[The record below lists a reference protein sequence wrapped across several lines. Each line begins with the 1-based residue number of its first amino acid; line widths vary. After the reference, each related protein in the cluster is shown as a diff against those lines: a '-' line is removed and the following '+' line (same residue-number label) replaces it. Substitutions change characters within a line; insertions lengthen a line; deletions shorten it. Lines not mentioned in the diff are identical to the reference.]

1 MSVHLHAL
9 LLTSSQGD
17 VLEPRSHADYSL
29 CKELLAPNPIAIS
42 RCRRRRAVRPIV
54 LLSVSGEE
62 RAKDHPNW
70 PRRWRTA
77 ALDVLAER
85 SRRSRPSVHGSAT
98 RSPSSAP
105 TAQLLCA
112 GQGGHGIECR
122 LLGCC
127 SCTRTS
133 SSCPKIHA
141 LRARSS
147 YKPLVAGWST
157 TCSLGDSG
165 GCGCMCGT
173 PERVELCAR
182 ALVYDVIVHER
193 LRTARASVC
202 GRRRE
207 NFVTAGL

>member
-1 MSVHLHAL
+1 MTDGVHCTTTYSL
-9 LLTSSQGD
+9 
-17 VLEPRSHADYSL
+17 SL
-29 CKELLAPNPIAIS
+29 CKEMLPQKPIAIS

-54 LLSVSGEE
+54 LLSLSGEE
-62 RAKDHPNW
+62 RAKDHPNR
-70 PRRWRTA
+70 PRRWRIA
-77 ALDVLAER
+77 ALDVLAEPLA
-85 SRRSRPSVHGSAT
+85 SEPSVRSAT

-127 SCTRTS
+127 SCTRTT

-157 TCSLGDSG
+157 TCSLVDSS

-173 PERVELCAR
+173 PERVELCAS
-182 ALVYDVIVHER
+182 ALVYDV
-193 LRTARASVC
+193 
-202 GRRRE
+202 
-207 NFVTAGL
+207 FVL